1 LVTIVRDDVNLPS
14 VTSEIFEIDGKN
26 LLYIE
31 ISLISEK
38 TTSLLLE
45 EVRDTLESVEKID

>member
-14 VTSEIFEIDGKN
+14 VTSEIFEKDGKN

-38 TTSLLLE
+38 TTALLLE
-45 EVRDTLESVEKID
+45 EVRDALESVEKID

>member
-38 TTSLLLE
+38 TTALLLE
-45 EVRDTLESVEKID
+45 EVRDALESV